1 MLIILVII
9 LLLFI
14 TIKLEAVVIL
24 EFLQG
29 LDLGCETNGLEP
41 LLEGLLR
48 QIST

>member
-9 LLLFI
+9 LLFI